1 MDFHVKSFVITLVI
15 VVIFIIIFS
24 FIYFAINR
32 DSIDEDDK
40 GYLNSLYT
48 SITIQT
54 NIGMKAEPKKTSLKY
69 WIMIQ
74 SLLSYIITIGF
85 LYVIIKSVMKGKN
98 GEQ

>member
-1 MDFHVKSFVITLVI
+1 MDFHVKAFLITLAIVI
-15 VVIFIIIFS
+15 IFIIIFS
-24 FIYFAINR
+24 FIYFSINR
-32 DSIDEDDK
+32 DSIEEQDK

-85 LYVIIKSVMKGKN
+85 LYVIIKSVFRGKN
-98 GEQ
+98 ED

>member
-1 MDFHVKSFVITLVI
+1 MDFHVKSFIITIIIVI
-15 VVIFIIIFS
+15 IFIIIFS
-24 FIYFAINR
+24 FIYYSINN

-54 NIGMKAEPKKTSLKY
+54 NIGMKPEPKKTSMKY
-69 WIMIQ
+69 WIMVQ

-85 LYVIIKSVMKGKN
+85 LYVIIKSVMRGKN